1 MFLCISMS
9 LTILFLLLI
18 YTYKFME
25 PIKIS
30 EKIPSS
36 TSQTI
41 ESTNMYDLMK
51 TNEDIALSSVEELLT
66 HFKIWKIIKNHMVLS
81 KLCKNL
87 DFFEIKICL
96 VSMFQIMFW
105 ILEPSQKVVGT
116 YLSLSSRDNQHTLK
130 VKKDSKLKFLAEIKN
145 WNWTKTNV
153 LKNLRTRTK
162 CSF

>member
-1 MFLCISMS
+1 
-9 LTILFLLLI
+9 
-18 YTYKFME
+18 
-25 PIKIS
+25 
-30 EKIPSS
+30 
-36 TSQTI
+36 
-41 ESTNMYDLMK
+41 
-51 TNEDIALSSVEELLT
+51 
-66 HFKIWKIIKNHMVLS
+66 MVLS

-145 WNWTKTNV
+145 WN
-153 LKNLRTRTK
+153 
-162 CSF
+162 

>member
-1 MFLCISMS
+1 MFLCISMT

-25 PIKIS
+25 PTKIS
-30 EKIPSS
+30 AKVPSS

-51 TNEDIALSSVEELLT
+51 TNEDITLSSVEELLT
-66 HFKIWKIIKNHMVLS
+66 HFKIWKIIKNHMVLW

-116 YLSLSSRDNQHTLK
+116 YLSLSSYPRRDNQHTLK
-130 VKKDSKLKFLAEIKN
+130 VKKDSKLKFLAEIKKIG
-145 WNWTKTNV
+145 TE
-153 LKNLRTRTK
+153 LKPM
-162 CSF
+162 F